1 MNEPRNRSRKVTRKA
16 GPPAENETASN
27 EAASPVFQ
35 APATDAGNSA
45 QDNSAKGDKDNSGK
59 KNSSD
64 NHNEGGGNNRR
75 SRSRGSRGRGRG
87 GNGNGNSNNHG
98 GNNNHGGKNG
108 NGNGKNGNG
117 KGRGRNNRGR
127 RNVPKSMQGAD
138 LTKRLPEPPKQPKD
152 ALRIYALGGIS
163 EIGRNMTVFEY
174 NGRLLIVDCGVLFPN
189 SDEPGVDLVLPDF
202 GPIENK
208 LDKVDALVVTH
219 GHEDHIGA
227 IPWLLKLRHD
237 IPIYSSKFT
246 NALIKAKTQEH
257 RQRPKLHDVNKDSEV
272 TVGPFRLRF
281 WHVNHSIPECLGV
294 SIKTGAGHVVM
305 TGDVKVDQTPY
316 DGKPTDIP
324 ALSRL
329 GDEGIDL
336 FMCDSTNATIPGIS
350 ASEAGIE
357 ETLTRLVAG
366 ARQRVVIASFAS
378 NVSRVQMAVN
388 AAVANNRKVAF
399 NGRSMLRNMEIAEKM
414 NLLHA
419 PKGTIIPIEEAA
431 KMAPHKTLL
440 ITTGT
445 QGEPMAA
452 LSRMSRR
459 EHRQIT
465 IHDGDT
471 IILSSSLIPGNEE
484 AVFAVINNLAQIGAN
499 VITNSEAHVH
509 ASGHGYAGELLA
521 LYNAARPRNA
531 MPVHGEW
538 RHMRANKELA
548 ISTGV
553 KPSNTA
559 LAQNGVV
566 VDMHKGQIKVAG
578 QYQVGQLYVD
588 GTTMGEVDP
597 DVLGERSSLASGGVV
612 SITCVI
618 DDRTGRLLE
627 IPQVSTTGY
636 SDDDRDF
643 NKKVIEGVE
652 AVMGDLAA
660 EGENDPFRMVQQIR
674 RKVSRAIEQ
683 NYKRQPVI
691 LPTVVPMSS
700 ENHIATEDEIASTRE
715 SR

>member
-1 MNEPRNRSRKVTRKA
+1 MNEPRSRSRKVTRKA
-16 GPPAENETASN
+16 GPP
-27 EAASPVFQ
+27 EADQQPVFQ
-35 APATDAGNSA
+35 AADAHAAQPSKHADDSSAEGGSTAVHGGNS
-45 QDNSAKGDKDNSGK
+45 
-59 KNSSD
+59 
-64 NHNEGGGNNRR
+64 GGGNNGASNNGASNGNGRNR
-75 SRSRGSRGRGRG
+75 RGRGRSRG
-87 GNGNGNSNNHG
+87 GNQG
-98 GNNNHGGKNG
+98 GGD
-108 NGNGKNGNG
+108 
-117 KGRGRNNRGR
+117 R
-127 RNVPKSMQGAD
+127 RNPVKSMQGAD
-138 LTKRLPEPPKQPKD
+138 LTKRLPAPPKAAKNT
-152 ALRIYALGGIS
+152 LRIYALGGIS
-163 EIGRNMTVFEY
+163 EVGRNMTVFEY
-174 NGRLLIVDCGVLFPN
+174 DGRLLIVDCGVLFPN
-189 SDEPGVDLVLPDF
+189 SGEPGVDLVLPDF

-208 LDKVDALVVTH
+208 LDNVEALIVTH

-227 IPWLLKLRHD
+227 IPWLLKLRPD
-237 IPIYSSKFT
+237 IPIYSSRFT
-246 NALIKAKTQEH
+246 NALIAAKTQEH
-257 RQRPKLHDVNKDSEV
+257 RQRPKLHEVNKDSSIN
-272 TVGPFRLRF
+272 VGPFRVRF

-324 ALSRL
+324 ALARF
-329 GDEGIDL
+329 GDEGVDL

-357 ETLTRLVAG
+357 ETLTRLVAQ

-378 NVSRVQMAVN
+378 NVSRVQMAIN
-388 AAVANNRKVAF
+388 AAVANHRKVAF

-414 NLLHA
+414 SLLKA

-465 IHDGDT
+465 VRDGDT

-484 AVFAVINNLAQIGAN
+484 AVFAVINNLAQIGAH
-499 VITNSEAHVH
+499 VVTNADAHVH
-509 ASGHGYAGELLA
+509 ASGHGYAGELLM
-521 LYNAARPRNA
+521 LYNAARPTCA

-538 RHMRANKELA
+538 RHMRANKDLA

-553 KPSNTA
+553 RPENTA

-566 VDMHKGQIKVAG
+566 VDMVKGKVKVVG

-588 GTTMGEVDP
+588 GETMGDVDP
-597 DVLGERSSLASGGVV
+597 DVLADRTSLASGGVV

-627 IPQVSTTGY
+627 VPRVSTTGF
-636 SDDDRDF
+636 SEDDRDF
-643 NKKVIEGVE
+643 NKQVIEGVQT
-652 AVMGDLAA
+652 VMGDLAA
-660 EGENDPFRMVQQIR
+660 EGENDPYRMVQQLR

-683 NYKRQPVI
+683 KYKREPVI
-691 LPTVVPMSS
+691 LPTVVPMAAD
-700 ENHIATEDEIASTRE
+700 NLPIDDDEVHASRE
-715 SR
+715 SL

>member
-1 MNEPRNRSRKVTRKA
+1 MNEPRNRARKVTRKA
-16 GPPAENETASN
+16 GPP
-27 EAASPVFQ
+27 EATEQQPVFQ
-35 APATDAGNSA
+35 APSDAPVN
-45 QDNSAKGDKDNSGK
+45 
-59 KNSSD
+59 
-64 NHNEGGGNNRR
+64 GGGNDAPAERDGGNNGNNGGNGRGGRDGGNGNNGNGGNNNRGGNARGGRGGEDRDNNKGNGNGGGSNRNRR
-75 SRSRGSRGRGRG
+75 RRGRG
-87 GNGNGNSNNHG
+87 GNGG
-98 GNNNHGGKNG
+98 GQGG
-108 NGNGKNGNG
+108 
-117 KGRGRNNRGR
+117 GR
-127 RNVPKSMQGAD
+127 RNPMKSMQGAD
-138 LTKRLPEPPKQPKD
+138 LTKRLPAPSKPAKD
-152 ALRIYALGGIS
+152 TLRIYALGGIS

-208 LDKVDALVVTH
+208 LDKIDALVVTH

-227 IPWLLKLRHD
+227 IPWLLKLRSD

-257 RQRPKLHDVNKDSEV
+257 RQRPKLNDVNTDSEV

-324 ALSRL
+324 ALARL

-336 FMCDSTNATIPGIS
+336 FMCDSTNATVPGIS

-357 ETLTRLVAG
+357 ETLTRLVSN

-378 NVSRVQMAVN
+378 NVARVQMAIN
-388 AAVANNRKVAF
+388 AAVTNNRKVAF

-414 NLLHA
+414 NLLKA

-431 KMAPHKTLL
+431 KMAPHKTVL

-499 VITNSEAHVH
+499 VITNAEAHVH

-553 KPSNTA
+553 KPNNTA

-566 VDMHKGQIKVAG
+566 VDMQKGNIKVAG

-588 GTTMGEVDP
+588 GTTMGDVDP
-597 DVLGERSSLASGGVV
+597 DVLADRTSLASGGVV

-618 DDRTGRLLE
+618 DDSTGRLLE
-627 IPQVSTTGY
+627 APQVSTTGY

-643 NKKVIEGVE
+643 NKKVVEGVE

-700 ENHIATEDEIASTRE
+700 DNHIASEDEIASTRE

>member
-1 MNEPRNRSRKVTRKA
+1 
-16 GPPAENETASN
+16 
-27 EAASPVFQ
+27 
-35 APATDAGNSA
+35 
-45 QDNSAKGDKDNSGK
+45 
-59 KNSSD
+59 
-64 NHNEGGGNNRR
+64 
-75 SRSRGSRGRGRG
+75 
-87 GNGNGNSNNHG
+87 
-98 GNNNHGGKNG
+98 
-108 NGNGKNGNG
+108 
-117 KGRGRNNRGR
+117 
-127 RNVPKSMQGAD
+127 
-138 LTKRLPEPPKQPKD
+138 
-152 ALRIYALGGIS
+152 

-208 LDKVDALVVTH
+208 LDKIDALVVTH

-227 IPWLLKLRHD
+227 IPWLLKLRSD

-257 RQRPKLHDVNKDSEV
+257 RQRPKLNDVNKDSEV

-324 ALSRL
+324 ALARL

-357 ETLTRLVAG
+357 ETLTRLVSN

-378 NVSRVQMAVN
+378 NVSRVQMAIN

-414 NLLHA
+414 NLLKA

-431 KMAPHKTLL
+431 KMAPHKTVL

-538 RHMRANKELA
+538 RHMRANK
-548 ISTGV
+548 
-553 KPSNTA
+553 
-559 LAQNGVV
+559 
-566 VDMHKGQIKVAG
+566 
-578 QYQVGQLYVD
+578 
-588 GTTMGEVDP
+588 
-597 DVLGERSSLASGGVV
+597 
-612 SITCVI
+612 
-618 DDRTGRLLE
+618 
-627 IPQVSTTGY
+627 
-636 SDDDRDF
+636 
-643 NKKVIEGVE
+643 
-652 AVMGDLAA
+652 
-660 EGENDPFRMVQQIR
+660 
-674 RKVSRAIEQ
+674 
-683 NYKRQPVI
+683 
-691 LPTVVPMSS
+691 
-700 ENHIATEDEIASTRE
+700 
-715 SR
+715 

>member
-16 GPPAENETASN
+16 GPPEPAEQQPA
-27 EAASPVFQ
+27 FK
-35 APATDAGNSA
+35 APAQQTPNNDADNGSGNGHA
-45 QDNSAKGDKDNSGK
+45 GDNNRNNGNNGGGKAKGGNG
-59 KNSSD
+59 
-64 NHNEGGGNNRR
+64 GGGRGGNNRNR
-75 SRSRGSRGRGRG
+75 RRRGRG
-87 GNGNGNSNNHG
+87 GSG
-98 GNNNHGGKNG
+98 G
-108 NGNGKNGNG
+108 
-117 KGRGRNNRGR
+117 GR
-127 RNVPKSMQGAD
+127 RNPVKSMQGAD
-138 LTKRLPEPPKQPKD
+138 LTKRLPAPPKPAKD
-152 ALRIYALGGIS
+152 TLRIYALGGIS

-189 SDEPGVDLVLPDF
+189 SGEPGVDLVLPDF

-208 LDKVDALVVTH
+208 LDKIEGLVVTH

-227 IPWLLKLRHD
+227 IPWLLKLRPD
-237 IPIYSSKFT
+237 IPIYSSRFT
-246 NALIKAKTQEH
+246 NALIAAKTQEH
-257 RQRPKLHDVNKDSEV
+257 RQRPKLHEVNKDSEV
-272 TVGPFRLRF
+272 TLGQFRLRF
-281 WHVNHSIPECLGV
+281 WHVNHSIPECLGL

-324 ALSRL
+324 ALARL
-329 GDEGIDL
+329 GDEGVDL
-336 FMCDSTNATIPGIS
+336 FLCDSTNATIPGIS

-357 ETLTRLVAG
+357 DTLIRLVSQAK
-366 ARQRVVIASFAS
+366 QRVVIASFAS
-378 NVSRVQMAVN
+378 NVARVQMAVN

-414 NLLHA
+414 SLLKA

-431 KMAPHKTLL
+431 KMAPHKTVL

-465 IHDGDT
+465 VRDGDT

-484 AVFAVINNLAQIGAN
+484 AVFAVINNLAQIGAK
-499 VITNSEAHVH
+499 VITNAEEHVH
-509 ASGHGYAGELLA
+509 ASGHGYAGELLQ

-553 KPSNTA
+553 RPENTA

-566 VDMHKGQIKVAG
+566 VDMQAGKIKVVG

-588 GTTMGEVDP
+588 GVTMGDVDP
-597 DVLGERSSLASGGVV
+597 DVLADRSSLASGGVV

-618 DDRTGRLLE
+618 DDRTGQLLE
-627 IPQVSTTGY
+627 APRVSTTGF

-643 NKKVIEGVE
+643 NKKLVE
-652 AVMGDLAA
+652 AVENVMGDLAA
-660 EGENDPFRMVQQIR
+660 EGENDPYRMVQQLR
-674 RKVSRAIEQ
+674 RKLSRSIEQ
-683 NYKRQPVI
+683 KYKREPVI
-691 LPTVVPMSS
+691 LPTVVPMAA
-700 ENHIATEDEIASTRE
+700 ENLPVDDEDIEATRE
-715 SR
+715 SL

>member
-1 MNEPRNRSRKVTRKA
+1 MNEPRNRARKVTRKA
-16 GPPAENETASN
+16 GPP
-27 EAASPVFQ
+27 EATEQQPVFQ
-35 APATDAGNSA
+35 APSDAPVNGSGNDA
-45 QDNSAKGDKDNSGK
+45 PAERD
-59 KNSSD
+59 
-64 NHNEGGGNNRR
+64 GGNNGNNGGNDRGGRDGGNGNNGNGGNNNRGGNARGGRGGEDRDNNKGNGNGGGSNRNRR
-75 SRSRGSRGRGRG
+75 RRGRG
-87 GNGNGNSNNHG
+87 GNGG
-98 GNNNHGGKNG
+98 GQGG
-108 NGNGKNGNG
+108 
-117 KGRGRNNRGR
+117 GR
-127 RNVPKSMQGAD
+127 RNPMKSMQGAD
-138 LTKRLPEPPKQPKD
+138 LTKRLPAPSKPAKD
-152 ALRIYALGGIS
+152 TLRIYALGGIS

-208 LDKVDALVVTH
+208 LDKIDALVVTH

-227 IPWLLKLRHD
+227 IPWLLKLRSD

-257 RQRPKLHDVNKDSEV
+257 RQRPKLNDVNTDSEV

-324 ALSRL
+324 ALARL

-336 FMCDSTNATIPGIS
+336 FMCDSTNATVPGIS

-357 ETLTRLVAG
+357 ETLTRLVSN

-378 NVSRVQMAVN
+378 NVARVQMAIN
-388 AAVANNRKVAF
+388 AAVSNNRKVAF

-414 NLLHA
+414 NLLKA

-431 KMAPHKTLL
+431 KMAPHKTVL

-499 VITNSEAHVH
+499 VITNAEAHVH

-553 KPSNTA
+553 KPNNTA

-566 VDMHKGQIKVAG
+566 VDMQKGNIKVAG

-588 GTTMGEVDP
+588 GTTMGDVDP
-597 DVLGERSSLASGGVV
+597 DVLADRTSLASGGVV

-618 DDRTGRLLE
+618 DDSTGRLLE
-627 IPQVSTTGY
+627 APQVSTTGY

-643 NKKVIEGVE
+643 NKKVVEGVE

-700 ENHIATEDEIASTRE
+700 DNHIASEDEIASTRE

>member
-1 MNEPRNRSRKVTRKA
+1 MNEPRNRARKVTRKA
-16 GPPAENETASN
+16 GPP
-27 EAASPVFQ
+27 EATDQQPVFQ
-35 APATDAGNSA
+35 APSETPAN
-45 QDNSAKGDKDNSGK
+45 
-59 KNSSD
+59 
-64 NHNEGGGNNRR
+64 GGGNDAPADAGANNGDDSDRGNREGGHNRGGHGRGGNGSNGGNGGSNRNRR
-75 SRSRGSRGRGRG
+75 RRGRG
-87 GNGNGNSNNHG
+87 GNGGNGAGNNHG
-98 GNNNHGGKNG
+98 NNGG
-108 NGNGKNGNG
+108 
-117 KGRGRNNRGR
+117 GR
-127 RNVPKSMQGAD
+127 RNPMKSMQGAD
-138 LTKRLPEPPKQPKD
+138 LTKRLPAPPKLAKD
-152 ALRIYALGGIS
+152 TLRIYALGGIS

-237 IPIYSSKFT
+237 LPIYSSKFT

-257 RQRPKLHDVNKDSEV
+257 RQRPKLHDVNKDSEI

-414 NLLHA
+414 NLLRA

-431 KMAPHKTLL
+431 KMAPHKTVL

-484 AVFAVINNLAQIGAN
+484 SVFAVINNLAQIGAN

-588 GTTMGEVDP
+588 GTTMGDVDP

-627 IPQVSTTGY
+627 VPQVSTTGY
-636 SDDDRDF
+636 TDDDRDF
-643 NKKVIEGVE
+643 NKKVVEGVE

-700 ENHIATEDEIASTRE
+700 ENYAASDDEVAANRE

>member
-1 MNEPRNRSRKVTRKA
+1 MNEPRNRARKVTRKA
-16 GPPAENETASN
+16 GPP
-27 EAASPVFQ
+27 EATEQQPVFQ
-35 APATDAGNSA
+35 APSDAPVN
-45 QDNSAKGDKDNSGK
+45 
-59 KNSSD
+59 
-64 NHNEGGGNNRR
+64 GGGNDAPAERDGGNNGNNGGNGRGGRDGGNGNNGNGGNNNRGGNARGGRGGEDRDNNKGNGNGGGSNRNRR
-75 SRSRGSRGRGRG
+75 RRGRG
-87 GNGNGNSNNHG
+87 GNGG
-98 GNNNHGGKNG
+98 GQGG
-108 NGNGKNGNG
+108 
-117 KGRGRNNRGR
+117 GR
-127 RNVPKSMQGAD
+127 RNPMKSMQGAD
-138 LTKRLPEPPKQPKD
+138 LTKRLPAPSKPAKD
-152 ALRIYALGGIS
+152 TLRIYALGGIS

-208 LDKVDALVVTH
+208 LDKIDALVVTH

-227 IPWLLKLRHD
+227 IPWLLKLRSD

-257 RQRPKLHDVNKDSEV
+257 RQRPKLNDVNTDSEV

-324 ALSRL
+324 ALARL

-336 FMCDSTNATIPGIS
+336 FMCDSTNATVPGIS

-357 ETLTRLVAG
+357 ETLTRLVSN

-378 NVSRVQMAVN
+378 NVARVQMAIN
-388 AAVANNRKVAF
+388 AAVSNNRKVAF

-414 NLLHA
+414 NLLKA

-431 KMAPHKTLL
+431 KMAPHKTVL

-499 VITNSEAHVH
+499 VITNAEAHVH

-553 KPSNTA
+553 KPNNTA

-566 VDMHKGQIKVAG
+566 VDMQKGNIKVAG

-588 GTTMGEVDP
+588 GTTMGDVDP
-597 DVLGERSSLASGGVV
+597 DVLADRTSLASGGVV

-618 DDRTGRLLE
+618 DDSTGRLLE
-627 IPQVSTTGY
+627 APQVSTTGY

-643 NKKVIEGVE
+643 NKKVVEGVE

-700 ENHIATEDEIASTRE
+700 DNHIASEGEIASTRE

>member
-1 MNEPRNRSRKVTRKA
+1 MNEPRNRARKVTRKA
-16 GPPAENETASN
+16 GPP
-27 EAASPVFQ
+27 EATDQQPVFQ
-35 APATDAGNSA
+35 APSETPAN
-45 QDNSAKGDKDNSGK
+45 
-59 KNSSD
+59 
-64 NHNEGGGNNRR
+64 GGGNDAPADAGANNGGDSDRGNREGGHNRGGHGRGGNGSNGGNGGSNRNRR
-75 SRSRGSRGRGRG
+75 RRGRG
-87 GNGNGNSNNHG
+87 GNGGNGAGNNHG
-98 GNNNHGGKNG
+98 NNGG
-108 NGNGKNGNG
+108 
-117 KGRGRNNRGR
+117 GR
-127 RNVPKSMQGAD
+127 RNPMKSMQGAD
-138 LTKRLPEPPKQPKD
+138 LTKRLPAPPKLAKD
-152 ALRIYALGGIS
+152 TLRIYALGGIS

-237 IPIYSSKFT
+237 LPIYSSKFT

-257 RQRPKLHDVNKDSEV
+257 RQRPKLHDVNKDSEI

-414 NLLHA
+414 NLLRA

-431 KMAPHKTLL
+431 KMAPHKTVL

-484 AVFAVINNLAQIGAN
+484 SVFAVINNLAQIGAN
-499 VITNSEAHVH
+499 VVTNSEAHVH

-588 GTTMGEVDP
+588 GTTMGDVDP

-627 IPQVSTTGY
+627 VPQVSTTGY
-636 SDDDRDF
+636 TDDDRDF
-643 NKKVIEGVE
+643 NKKVVEGVE

-700 ENHIATEDEIASTRE
+700 ENYAASDDEVAANRE

>member
-16 GPPAENETASN
+16 GPPEPNDQQ
-27 EAASPVFQ
+27 PVFQ
-35 APATDAGNSA
+35 APESEPSNHASEEGNE
-45 QDNSAKGDKDNSGK
+45 D
-59 KNSSD
+59 
-64 NHNEGGGNNRR
+64 
-75 SRSRGSRGRGRG
+75 SRSRGDDLKGNKNGGGRNARNRRGRTRGRG
-87 GNGNGNSNNHG
+87 GNGAGANG
-98 GNNNHGGKNG
+98 GNN
-108 NGNGKNGNG
+108 
-117 KGRGRNNRGR
+117 R
-127 RNVPKSMQGAD
+127 RNPMKSMQGAD
-138 LTKRLPEPPKQPKD
+138 LTKRLPAPPKAPQNG
-152 ALRIYALGGIS
+152 LRIYALGGIS
-163 EIGRNMTVFEY
+163 EVGRNMTVFEY

-189 SDEPGVDLVLPDF
+189 SGEPGVDLVLPDF
-202 GPIENK
+202 GPIEK
-208 LDKVDALVVTH
+208 RLDKIDGLVVTH

-227 IPWLLKLRHD
+227 IPWLLKLRPD
-237 IPIYSSKFT
+237 IPIYASRFT
-246 NALIKAKTQEH
+246 NALIAAKTQEH
-257 RQRPKLHDVNKDSEV
+257 RQRPKLHEVNKDSEV
-272 TVGPFRLRF
+272 TLGAFRLRF

-294 SIKTGAGHVVM
+294 SIKTGAGHVVL

-324 ALSRL
+324 ALARL

-336 FMCDSTNATIPGIS
+336 FMCDSTNATVPGIS

-357 ETLTRLVAG
+357 ETLIRLVSG
-366 ARQRVVIASFAS
+366 AKQRVVIASFAS

-388 AAVANNRKVAF
+388 AAVATGRKVAF
-399 NGRSMLRNMEIAEKM
+399 NGRSMMRNMEIAEKM
-414 NLLHA
+414 NLLKA
-419 PKGTIIPIEEAA
+419 PKGTIVPIDEAA
-431 KMAPHKTLL
+431 KMAPHKTML

-465 IHDGDT
+465 VRDGDL

-499 VITNSEAHVH
+499 VVTNEDAHVH
-509 ASGHGYAGELLA
+509 ASGHGYAGELAA

-553 KPSNTA
+553 HPSNVA

-566 VDMHKGQIKVAG
+566 VDMVDGKIKVVG
-578 QYQVGQLYVD
+578 QYQVGQLYVE
-588 GTTMGEVDP
+588 GETMGDVDP
-597 DVLGERSSLASGGVV
+597 DVLADRTSLASGGVV

-618 DDRTGRLLE
+618 NDRTGSLLE
-627 IPQVSTTGY
+627 EPRVSTTGF
-636 SDDDRDF
+636 SEDDRDF
-643 NKKVIEGVE
+643 NKQVVEGVV

-660 EGENDPFRMVQQIR
+660 EGENDPYRMVQQLR
-674 RKVSRAIEQ
+674 RKVSRAIVQ
-683 NYKRQPVI
+683 KYKREPVI
-691 LPTVVPMSS
+691 LPTVIPMGAD
-700 ENHIATEDEIASTRE
+700 NAPVADEEIRATRE
-715 SR
+715 SL

>member
-1 MNEPRNRSRKVTRKA
+1 MNEPRSRSRKVTRKA
-16 GPPAENETASN
+16 GPP
-27 EAASPVFQ
+27 EADQQPVFQ
-35 APATDAGNSA
+35 APDEHAAQHNTRGNDSSA
-45 QDNSAKGDKDNSGK
+45 RGGSAAAHGGSSG
-59 KNSSD
+59 
-64 NHNEGGGNNRR
+64 GGGNNGSGGNGRNRR
-75 SRSRGSRGRGRG
+75 RGRGRG
-87 GNGNGNSNNHG
+87 GSHG
-98 GNNNHGGKNG
+98 GGD
-108 NGNGKNGNG
+108 
-117 KGRGRNNRGR
+117 R
-127 RNVPKSMQGAD
+127 RNPVKAMQGAD
-138 LTKRLPEPPKQPKD
+138 LTKRLPAPPKAAKN

-163 EIGRNMTVFEY
+163 EVGRNMTVFEY
-174 NGRLLIVDCGVLFPN
+174 DGRLLIVDCGVLFPN
-189 SDEPGVDLVLPDF
+189 SGEPGVDLVLPDF

-208 LDKVDALVVTH
+208 LDNIEALIVTH

-227 IPWLLKLRHD
+227 IPWLLKLRPD
-237 IPIYSSKFT
+237 IPIYSSRFT
-246 NALIKAKTQEH
+246 NALIAAKTQEH
-257 RQRPKLHDVNKDSEV
+257 RQRPKLHEVNKDSSIN
-272 TVGPFRLRF
+272 VGPFRVRF

-324 ALSRL
+324 ALARF
-329 GDEGIDL
+329 GDEGVDL

-357 ETLTRLVAG
+357 ETLTRLVAQ

-378 NVSRVQMAVN
+378 NVSRVQMAIN
-388 AAVANNRKVAF
+388 AAVANHRKVAF

-414 NLLHA
+414 SLLKA

-465 IHDGDT
+465 VRDGDT

-484 AVFAVINNLAQIGAN
+484 AVFAVINNLAQIGAH
-499 VITNSEAHVH
+499 VITNEDAHVH
-509 ASGHGYAGELLA
+509 ASGHGYAGELLM
-521 LYNAARPRNA
+521 LYNAARPSCA

-538 RHMRANKELA
+538 RHMRANKALA

-553 KPSNTA
+553 RPENTA

-566 VDMHKGQIKVAG
+566 VDMVKGKVKVVG

-588 GTTMGEVDP
+588 GETMGDVDP
-597 DVLGERSSLASGGVV
+597 DVLADRTSLASGGVV

-627 IPQVSTTGY
+627 TPRVSTTGF
-636 SDDDRDF
+636 SEDDRDF
-643 NKKVIEGVE
+643 NKQVVEGVE
-652 AVMGDLAA
+652 TVMGDLAA
-660 EGENDPFRMVQQIR
+660 EGENDPYRMVQHLR

-683 NYKRQPVI
+683 KYKREPVI
-691 LPTVVPMSS
+691 LPTVVPMAAD
-700 ENHIATEDEIASTRE
+700 NAPIGDDEVHASRE
-715 SR
+715 SL

>member
-1 MNEPRNRSRKVTRKA
+1 MNEPRNRARKVTRKA
-16 GPPAENETASN
+16 GPP
-27 EAASPVFQ
+27 EATDQQPVFQ
-35 APATDAGNSA
+35 APSETPAN
-45 QDNSAKGDKDNSGK
+45 
-59 KNSSD
+59 
-64 NHNEGGGNNRR
+64 GGGNDAPADAGANNGDDSDRGNREGGHNRGGHGRGGNGSNGGNGGSNRNRR
-75 SRSRGSRGRGRG
+75 RRGRG
-87 GNGNGNSNNHG
+87 GNGGNGAGNNHG
-98 GNNNHGGKNG
+98 NNGG
-108 NGNGKNGNG
+108 
-117 KGRGRNNRGR
+117 GR
-127 RNVPKSMQGAD
+127 RNPMKSMQGAD
-138 LTKRLPEPPKQPKD
+138 LTKRLPAPPKLAKD
-152 ALRIYALGGIS
+152 TLRIYALGGIS

-237 IPIYSSKFT
+237 LPIYSSKFT

-257 RQRPKLHDVNKDSEV
+257 RQRPKLHDVNKDSEI

-414 NLLHA
+414 NLLRA

-431 KMAPHKTLL
+431 KMAPHKTVL

-484 AVFAVINNLAQIGAN
+484 SVFAVINNLAQIGAN

-566 VDMHKGQIKVAG
+566 VDMHKGEIKVAG

-588 GTTMGEVDP
+588 GTTMGDVDP

-627 IPQVSTTGY
+627 VPQVSTTGY
-636 SDDDRDF
+636 TDDDRDF
-643 NKKVIEGVE
+643 NKKVVEGVE

-700 ENHIATEDEIASTRE
+700 ENYAASDDEVAANRE

>member
-1 MNEPRNRSRKVTRKA
+1 MNEPRNRARKVTRKA
-16 GPPAENETASN
+16 GPPEPADQQ
-27 EAASPVFQ
+27 PVFQ
-35 APATDAGNSA
+35 APDTPDANAQKNSA
-45 QDNSAKGDKDNSGK
+45 DKGDAERDGGEQPRGNR
-59 KNSSD
+59 
-64 NHNEGGGNNRR
+64 GGNNQGGGRNNGNGGGRNRR
-75 SRSRGSRGRGRG
+75 RGRSRG
-87 GNGNGNSNNHG
+87 GNG
-98 GNNNHGGKNG
+98 GNNGG
-108 NGNGKNGNG
+108 
-117 KGRGRNNRGR
+117 GR
-127 RNVPKSMQGAD
+127 RNPVKGMQGAD
-138 LTKRLPEPPKQPKD
+138 LTKRLPAPPKLAKD
-152 ALRIYALGGIS
+152 TLRIYALGGIS

-208 LDKVDALVVTH
+208 LDKIEGLVVTH

-272 TVGPFRLRF
+272 NVGPFRLRF

-316 DGKPTDIP
+316 DGKPTDLP

-357 ETLTRLVAG
+357 ETLTRLVSN

-378 NVSRVQMAVN
+378 NVARVQMAVN

-414 NLLHA
+414 NLLKA

-499 VITNSEAHVH
+499 VITNAEAHVH

-553 KPSNTA
+553 KPNNTA

-566 VDMHKGQIKVAG
+566 VDMHKGNIKVAG

-588 GTTMGEVDP
+588 GTTMGDVDP
-597 DVLGERSSLASGGVV
+597 DVLADRTSLASGGVV

-618 DDRTGRLLE
+618 DDATGRLLE
-627 IPQVSTTGY
+627 APRVSTTGY
-636 SDDDRDF
+636 TDDDRDF
-643 NKKVIEGVE
+643 NKKVVEGVE

-700 ENHIATEDEIASTRE
+700 DNHAATEDEIAATRE

>member
-1 MNEPRNRSRKVTRKA
+1 MNEPRNRARKVTRKA
-16 GPPAENETASN
+16 GPP
-27 EAASPVFQ
+27 EATEQQPVFQ
-35 APATDAGNSA
+35 APSDAPVNGSGNDA
-45 QDNSAKGDKDNSGK
+45 PAERD
-59 KNSSD
+59 
-64 NHNEGGGNNRR
+64 GGNNGNNGGNGRGGRDGGNGNNGNGGNNNRGGNARGGRGGEDRDNNKGNGNGGGSNRNRR
-75 SRSRGSRGRGRG
+75 RRGRG
-87 GNGNGNSNNHG
+87 GNGG
-98 GNNNHGGKNG
+98 GQGG
-108 NGNGKNGNG
+108 
-117 KGRGRNNRGR
+117 GR
-127 RNVPKSMQGAD
+127 RNPMKSMQGAD
-138 LTKRLPEPPKQPKD
+138 LTKRLPAPSKPAKD
-152 ALRIYALGGIS
+152 TLRIYALGGIS

-208 LDKVDALVVTH
+208 LDKIDALVVTH

-227 IPWLLKLRHD
+227 IPWLLKLRSD

-257 RQRPKLHDVNKDSEV
+257 RQRPKLNDVNTDSEV

-324 ALSRL
+324 ALARL

-336 FMCDSTNATIPGIS
+336 FMCDSTNATVPGIS

-357 ETLTRLVAG
+357 ETLTRLVSN

-378 NVSRVQMAVN
+378 NVARVQMAIN
-388 AAVANNRKVAF
+388 AAVSNNRKVAF

-414 NLLHA
+414 NLLKA

-431 KMAPHKTLL
+431 KMAPHKTVL

-499 VITNSEAHVH
+499 VITNAEAHVH

-553 KPSNTA
+553 KPNNTA

-566 VDMHKGQIKVAG
+566 VDMHKGNIKVAG

-588 GTTMGEVDP
+588 GTTMGDVDP
-597 DVLGERSSLASGGVV
+597 DVLADRTSLASGGVV
-612 SITCVI
+612 SITCVV
-618 DDRTGRLLE
+618 DDSTGRLLE
-627 IPQVSTTGY
+627 APQVSTTGY

-643 NKKVIEGVE
+643 NKKVVEGVE

-700 ENHIATEDEIASTRE
+700 DNHIASEDEIASTRE

>member
-1 MNEPRNRSRKVTRKA
+1 MNEPRNRARKVTRKA
-16 GPPAENETASN
+16 GPP
-27 EAASPVFQ
+27 EATEQQPVFQ
-35 APATDAGNSA
+35 APSDAPVNGSGNDA
-45 QDNSAKGDKDNSGK
+45 PAERD
-59 KNSSD
+59 
-64 NHNEGGGNNRR
+64 GGNNGNNGGNGRGGRDGGNGNNGNGGNNNRGGNARGGRGGEDRDNNKGNGNGGGSNRNRR
-75 SRSRGSRGRGRG
+75 RRGRG
-87 GNGNGNSNNHG
+87 GNGG
-98 GNNNHGGKNG
+98 GQGG
-108 NGNGKNGNG
+108 
-117 KGRGRNNRGR
+117 GR
-127 RNVPKSMQGAD
+127 RNPMKSMQGAD
-138 LTKRLPEPPKQPKD
+138 LTKRLPAPSKPAKD
-152 ALRIYALGGIS
+152 TLRIYALGGIS

-208 LDKVDALVVTH
+208 LDKIDALVVTH

-227 IPWLLKLRHD
+227 IPWLLKLRSD

-257 RQRPKLHDVNKDSEV
+257 RQRPKLNDVNTDSEV

-324 ALSRL
+324 ALARL

-336 FMCDSTNATIPGIS
+336 FMCDSTNATVPGIS

-357 ETLTRLVAG
+357 ETLTRLVSN

-378 NVSRVQMAVN
+378 NVARVQMAIN
-388 AAVANNRKVAF
+388 AAVTNNRKVAF

-414 NLLHA
+414 NLLKA

-431 KMAPHKTLL
+431 KMAPHKTVL

-499 VITNSEAHVH
+499 VITNAEAHVH

-553 KPSNTA
+553 KPNNTA

-566 VDMHKGQIKVAG
+566 VDMHKGNIKVAG

-588 GTTMGEVDP
+588 GTTMGDVDP
-597 DVLGERSSLASGGVV
+597 DVLADRTSLASGGVV
-612 SITCVI
+612 SITCVV
-618 DDRTGRLLE
+618 DDSTGRLLE
-627 IPQVSTTGY
+627 APQVSTTGY

-643 NKKVIEGVE
+643 NKKVVEGVE

-700 ENHIATEDEIASTRE
+700 DNHIASEDEIASTRE

>member
-16 GPPAENETASN
+16 GPPEPAEQQPA
-27 EAASPVFQ
+27 FK
-35 APATDAGNSA
+35 APAQQTPNNDADNGSGNGHA
-45 QDNSAKGDKDNSGK
+45 GDNNRKNGNNGGGKAKGSNG
-59 KNSSD
+59 
-64 NHNEGGGNNRR
+64 GGGRGGNNRNR
-75 SRSRGSRGRGRG
+75 RRRGRG
-87 GNGNGNSNNHG
+87 GSG
-98 GNNNHGGKNG
+98 G
-108 NGNGKNGNG
+108 
-117 KGRGRNNRGR
+117 GR
-127 RNVPKSMQGAD
+127 RNPVKSMQGAD
-138 LTKRLPEPPKQPKD
+138 LTKRLPAPPKPAKD
-152 ALRIYALGGIS
+152 TLRIYALGGIS

-189 SDEPGVDLVLPDF
+189 SGEPGVDLVLPDF

-208 LDKVDALVVTH
+208 LDKIEGLVVTH

-227 IPWLLKLRHD
+227 IPWLLKLRPD
-237 IPIYSSKFT
+237 IPIYSSRFT
-246 NALIKAKTQEH
+246 NALIAAKTQEH
-257 RQRPKLHDVNKDSEV
+257 RQRPKLHEVNKDSEV
-272 TVGPFRLRF
+272 TLGQFRLRF
-281 WHVNHSIPECLGV
+281 WHVNHSIPECLGL

-324 ALSRL
+324 ALARL
-329 GDEGIDL
+329 GDEGVDL
-336 FMCDSTNATIPGIS
+336 FLCDSTNATIPGIS

-357 ETLTRLVAG
+357 DTLIRLVSQAK
-366 ARQRVVIASFAS
+366 QRVVIASFAS
-378 NVSRVQMAVN
+378 NVARVQMAVN

-414 NLLHA
+414 SLLKA

-431 KMAPHKTLL
+431 KMAPHKTVL

-465 IHDGDT
+465 VRDGDT

-484 AVFAVINNLAQIGAN
+484 AVFAVINNLAQIGAK
-499 VITNSEAHVH
+499 VITNAEEHVH
-509 ASGHGYAGELLA
+509 ASGHGYAGELLQ

-553 KPSNTA
+553 RPENTA

-566 VDMHKGQIKVAG
+566 VDMQAGKIKVVG

-588 GTTMGEVDP
+588 GVTMGDVDP
-597 DVLGERSSLASGGVV
+597 DVLADRSSLASGGVV

-618 DDRTGRLLE
+618 DDRTGQLLE
-627 IPQVSTTGY
+627 APRVSTTGF

-643 NKKVIEGVE
+643 NKKLVE
-652 AVMGDLAA
+652 AVENVMGDLAA
-660 EGENDPFRMVQQIR
+660 EGENDPYRMVQQLR
-674 RKVSRAIEQ
+674 RKLSRSIEQ
-683 NYKRQPVI
+683 KYKREPVI
-691 LPTVVPMSS
+691 LPTVVPMAA
-700 ENHIATEDEIASTRE
+700 ENLPVDDEDIEATRE
-715 SR
+715 SL

>member
-1 MNEPRNRSRKVTRKA
+1 MNEPRNRVRKVTRKA
-16 GPPAENETASN
+16 GPPEPADQQ
-27 EAASPVFQ
+27 PVFQ
-35 APATDAGNSA
+35 APDTPDANAQKNSA
-45 QDNSAKGDKDNSGK
+45 DKGDAERDGGEQPRGNR
-59 KNSSD
+59 
-64 NHNEGGGNNRR
+64 GGNNQGGGRNNGNGGGRNRR
-75 SRSRGSRGRGRG
+75 RGRGRG
-87 GNGNGNSNNHG
+87 GNG
-98 GNNNHGGKNG
+98 GNNGG
-108 NGNGKNGNG
+108 
-117 KGRGRNNRGR
+117 GR
-127 RNVPKSMQGAD
+127 RNPVKGMQGAD
-138 LTKRLPEPPKQPKD
+138 LTKRLPAPPKLAKD
-152 ALRIYALGGIS
+152 TLRIYALGGIS

-208 LDKVDALVVTH
+208 LDKIDGLVVTH

-272 TVGPFRLRF
+272 NVGPFRLRF

-316 DGKPTDIP
+316 DGKPTDLP

-357 ETLTRLVAG
+357 ETLTRLVSN

-378 NVSRVQMAVN
+378 NVARVQMAVN

-414 NLLHA
+414 NLLKA

-499 VITNSEAHVH
+499 VITNAEAHVH

-553 KPSNTA
+553 KPNNTA

-566 VDMHKGQIKVAG
+566 VDMHKGNIKVAG

-588 GTTMGEVDP
+588 GTTMGDVDP
-597 DVLGERSSLASGGVV
+597 DVLADRTSLASGGVV

-618 DDRTGRLLE
+618 DDATGRLLE
-627 IPQVSTTGY
+627 APRVSTTGY
-636 SDDDRDF
+636 TDDDRDF
-643 NKKVIEGVE
+643 NKKVVEGVE

-700 ENHIATEDEIASTRE
+700 DNHAATEDEIAATRE

>member
-1 MNEPRNRSRKVTRKA
+1 MNEPRNRARKVTRKA
-16 GPPAENETASN
+16 GPP
-27 EAASPVFQ
+27 EATEQQPVFQ
-35 APATDAGNSA
+35 APSDAPVNGSGNDA
-45 QDNSAKGDKDNSGK
+45 PAERD
-59 KNSSD
+59 
-64 NHNEGGGNNRR
+64 GGNNGNNGGNGRGGRDGGNGNNGNGGNNNRGGNARGGRGGEDRDNNKGNGNGGGSNRNRR
-75 SRSRGSRGRGRG
+75 RRGRG
-87 GNGNGNSNNHG
+87 GNGG
-98 GNNNHGGKNG
+98 GQGG
-108 NGNGKNGNG
+108 
-117 KGRGRNNRGR
+117 GR
-127 RNVPKSMQGAD
+127 RNPMKSMQGAD
-138 LTKRLPEPPKQPKD
+138 LTKRLPAPSKPAKD
-152 ALRIYALGGIS
+152 TLRIYALGGIS

-208 LDKVDALVVTH
+208 LDKIDALVVTH

-227 IPWLLKLRHD
+227 IPWLLKLRSD

-257 RQRPKLHDVNKDSEV
+257 RQRPKLNDVNTDSEV

-324 ALSRL
+324 ALARL

-336 FMCDSTNATIPGIS
+336 FMCDSTNATVPGIS

-357 ETLTRLVAG
+357 ETLTRLVSN

-378 NVSRVQMAVN
+378 NVARVQMAIN
-388 AAVANNRKVAF
+388 AAVSNNRKVAF

-414 NLLHA
+414 NLLKA

-431 KMAPHKTLL
+431 KMAPHKTVL

-499 VITNSEAHVH
+499 VITNAEAHVH

-553 KPSNTA
+553 KPNNTA

-566 VDMHKGQIKVAG
+566 VDMHKGNIKVAG

-588 GTTMGEVDP
+588 GTTMGDVDP
-597 DVLGERSSLASGGVV
+597 DVLADRTSLASGGVV

-618 DDRTGRLLE
+618 DDSTGRLLE
-627 IPQVSTTGY
+627 APQVSTTGY

-643 NKKVIEGVE
+643 NKKVVEGVE

-700 ENHIATEDEIASTRE
+700 DNHVATEDEIASTRE

>member
-1 MNEPRNRSRKVTRKA
+1 MNEPRNRARKVTRKA
-16 GPPAENETASN
+16 GPP
-27 EAASPVFQ
+27 EATEQQPVFQ
-35 APATDAGNSA
+35 APSDAPVNGSGNDA
-45 QDNSAKGDKDNSGK
+45 PAERD
-59 KNSSD
+59 
-64 NHNEGGGNNRR
+64 GGNNGNNGGNGRGGRDGGNGNNGNGGNNNRGGNARGGRGGEDRDNNKGNGNGGGSNRNRR
-75 SRSRGSRGRGRG
+75 RRGRG
-87 GNGNGNSNNHG
+87 GNGG
-98 GNNNHGGKNG
+98 GQGG
-108 NGNGKNGNG
+108 
-117 KGRGRNNRGR
+117 GR
-127 RNVPKSMQGAD
+127 RNPMKSMQGAG
-138 LTKRLPEPPKQPKD
+138 LTKRLPAPSKPAKD
-152 ALRIYALGGIS
+152 TLRIYALGGIS

-208 LDKVDALVVTH
+208 LDKIDALVVTH

-227 IPWLLKLRHD
+227 IPWLLKLRSD

-257 RQRPKLHDVNKDSEV
+257 RQRPKLNDVNTDSEV

-324 ALSRL
+324 ALARL

-336 FMCDSTNATIPGIS
+336 FMCDSTNATVPGIS

-357 ETLTRLVAG
+357 ETLTRLVSN

-378 NVSRVQMAVN
+378 NVARVQMAIN
-388 AAVANNRKVAF
+388 AAVSNNRKVAF

-414 NLLHA
+414 NLLKA

-431 KMAPHKTLL
+431 KMAPHKTVL

-499 VITNSEAHVH
+499 VITNAEAHVH

-553 KPSNTA
+553 KPNNTA

-566 VDMHKGQIKVAG
+566 VDMQKGNIKVAG

-588 GTTMGEVDP
+588 GTTMGDVDP
-597 DVLGERSSLASGGVV
+597 DVLADRTSLASGGVV

-618 DDRTGRLLE
+618 DDSTGRLLE
-627 IPQVSTTGY
+627 APQVSTTGY

-643 NKKVIEGVE
+643 NKKVVEGVE

-700 ENHIATEDEIASTRE
+700 DNHIASEDEIASTRE

>member
-16 GPPAENETASN
+16 GPPEPAEQQPA
-27 EAASPVFQ
+27 FK
-35 APATDAGNSA
+35 APAQQTPNNDADNGSGNGHA
-45 QDNSAKGDKDNSGK
+45 GDNNRKNGNNGDGKAKGGDG
-59 KNSSD
+59 
-64 NHNEGGGNNRR
+64 GGGRGGNNRNR
-75 SRSRGSRGRGRG
+75 RRRGRG
-87 GNGNGNSNNHG
+87 GSG
-98 GNNNHGGKNG
+98 G
-108 NGNGKNGNG
+108 
-117 KGRGRNNRGR
+117 GR
-127 RNVPKSMQGAD
+127 RNPVKSMQGAD
-138 LTKRLPEPPKQPKD
+138 LTKRLPAPPKPAKD
-152 ALRIYALGGIS
+152 TLRIYALGGIS

-189 SDEPGVDLVLPDF
+189 SGEPGVDLVLPDF

-208 LDKVDALVVTH
+208 LDKIEGLVVTH

-227 IPWLLKLRHD
+227 IPWLLKLRPD
-237 IPIYSSKFT
+237 IPIYSSRFT
-246 NALIKAKTQEH
+246 NALIAAKTQEH
-257 RQRPKLHDVNKDSEV
+257 RQRPKLHEVNKDSEV
-272 TVGPFRLRF
+272 TLGQFRLRF
-281 WHVNHSIPECLGV
+281 WHVNHSIPECLGL

-324 ALSRL
+324 ALARL
-329 GDEGIDL
+329 GDEGVDL
-336 FMCDSTNATIPGIS
+336 FLCDSTNATIPGIS

-357 ETLTRLVAG
+357 DTLIRLVSQAK
-366 ARQRVVIASFAS
+366 QRVVIASFAS
-378 NVSRVQMAVN
+378 NVARVQMAVN

-414 NLLHA
+414 SLLKA

-431 KMAPHKTLL
+431 KMAPHKTVL

-465 IHDGDT
+465 VRDGDT

-484 AVFAVINNLAQIGAN
+484 AVFAVINNLAQIGAK
-499 VITNSEAHVH
+499 VITNAEEHVH
-509 ASGHGYAGELLA
+509 ASGHGYAGELLQ

-553 KPSNTA
+553 RPENTA

-566 VDMHKGQIKVAG
+566 VDMQAGKIKVVG

-588 GTTMGEVDP
+588 GVTMGDVDP
-597 DVLGERSSLASGGVV
+597 DVLADRSSLASGGVV

-618 DDRTGRLLE
+618 DDRTGQLLE
-627 IPQVSTTGY
+627 APRVSTTGF

-643 NKKVIEGVE
+643 NKKLVE
-652 AVMGDLAA
+652 AVENVMGDLAA
-660 EGENDPFRMVQQIR
+660 EGENDPYRMVQQLR
-674 RKVSRAIEQ
+674 RKLSRSIEQ
-683 NYKRQPVI
+683 KYKREPVI
-691 LPTVVPMSS
+691 LPTVVPMAA
-700 ENHIATEDEIASTRE
+700 ENLPVDDEDIEATRE
-715 SR
+715 SL

>member
-1 MNEPRNRSRKVTRKA
+1 MNEPRNRARKVTRKA
-16 GPPAENETASN
+16 GPP
-27 EAASPVFQ
+27 EATEQQPVFQ
-35 APATDAGNSA
+35 APSDAPVN
-45 QDNSAKGDKDNSGK
+45 
-59 KNSSD
+59 
-64 NHNEGGGNNRR
+64 GGGNDAPAERDGGNNGNNGGNGRGGRDGGNGNNGNGGNNNRGGNARGGRGGEDRDNNKGNGNGGGSNRNRR
-75 SRSRGSRGRGRG
+75 RRGRG
-87 GNGNGNSNNHG
+87 GNGG
-98 GNNNHGGKNG
+98 GQGG
-108 NGNGKNGNG
+108 
-117 KGRGRNNRGR
+117 GR
-127 RNVPKSMQGAD
+127 RNPMKSMQGAD
-138 LTKRLPEPPKQPKD
+138 LTKRLPAPSKPAKD
-152 ALRIYALGGIS
+152 TLRIYALGGIS

-208 LDKVDALVVTH
+208 LDKIDALVVTH

-227 IPWLLKLRHD
+227 IPWLLKLRSD

-257 RQRPKLHDVNKDSEV
+257 RQRPKLNDVNTDSEV

-324 ALSRL
+324 ALARL

-336 FMCDSTNATIPGIS
+336 FMCDSTNATVPGIS

-357 ETLTRLVAG
+357 ETLTRLVSN

-378 NVSRVQMAVN
+378 NVARVQMAIN
-388 AAVANNRKVAF
+388 AAVTNNRKVAF

-414 NLLHA
+414 NLLKA

-431 KMAPHKTLL
+431 KMAPHKTVL

-499 VITNSEAHVH
+499 VITNAEAHVH

-553 KPSNTA
+553 KPNNTA

-566 VDMHKGQIKVAG
+566 VDMHKGNIKVAG

-588 GTTMGEVDP
+588 GTTMGDVDP
-597 DVLGERSSLASGGVV
+597 DVLADRTSLASGGVV

-618 DDRTGRLLE
+618 DDSTGRLLE
-627 IPQVSTTGY
+627 APQVSTTGY

-643 NKKVIEGVE
+643 NKKVVEGVE
-652 AVMGDLAA
+652 TVMGDLAA

-700 ENHIATEDEIASTRE
+700 DNHIASEDEIASTRE

>member
-1 MNEPRNRSRKVTRKA
+1 MNEPRNRARKVTRKA
-16 GPPAENETASN
+16 GPP
-27 EAASPVFQ
+27 EATDQQPVFQ
-35 APATDAGNSA
+35 APSETPAN
-45 QDNSAKGDKDNSGK
+45 
-59 KNSSD
+59 
-64 NHNEGGGNNRR
+64 GGGNDASADAGANNGGDGDRGNREGGHNRGGHGRGGNGSNGGNGGSNRNRR
-75 SRSRGSRGRGRG
+75 RRGRG
-87 GNGNGNSNNHG
+87 GNGGNGAGNNHG
-98 GNNNHGGKNG
+98 NNGG
-108 NGNGKNGNG
+108 
-117 KGRGRNNRGR
+117 GR
-127 RNVPKSMQGAD
+127 RNPMKSMQGAD
-138 LTKRLPEPPKQPKD
+138 LTKRLPAPPKLAKD
-152 ALRIYALGGIS
+152 TLRIYALGGIS

-237 IPIYSSKFT
+237 LPIYSSKFT

-257 RQRPKLHDVNKDSEV
+257 RQRPKLHDVNKDSEI

-414 NLLHA
+414 NLLRA

-431 KMAPHKTLL
+431 KMAPHKTVL

-484 AVFAVINNLAQIGAN
+484 SVFAVINNLAQIGAN

-588 GTTMGEVDP
+588 GTTMGDVDP

-627 IPQVSTTGY
+627 VPQVSTTGY
-636 SDDDRDF
+636 TDDDRDF
-643 NKKVIEGVE
+643 NKKVVEGVE

-700 ENHIATEDEIASTRE
+700 ENYAASDDEVAANRE
-715 SR
+715 SC

>member
-16 GPPAENETASN
+16 GPPEPAEQQPA
-27 EAASPVFQ
+27 FK
-35 APATDAGNSA
+35 APAQQSPNNDADNGSGNGHTGG
-45 QDNSAKGDKDNSGK
+45 NNGNNGGGNAKRQGNG
-59 KNSSD
+59 NGG
-64 NHNEGGGNNRR
+64 NRGGNNRNR
-75 SRSRGSRGRGRG
+75 RRRGRG
-87 GNGNGNSNNHG
+87 GSG
-98 GNNNHGGKNG
+98 G
-108 NGNGKNGNG
+108 
-117 KGRGRNNRGR
+117 GR
-127 RNVPKSMQGAD
+127 RNPMKSMQGAD
-138 LTKRLPEPPKQPKD
+138 LTKRLPAPPKPAKD
-152 ALRIYALGGIS
+152 TLRIYALGGIS

-189 SDEPGVDLVLPDF
+189 SGEPGVDLVLPDF

-208 LDKVDALVVTH
+208 LDKIEGLVVTH

-227 IPWLLKLRHD
+227 IPWLLKLRPD
-237 IPIYSSKFT
+237 IPIYSSRFT
-246 NALIKAKTQEH
+246 NALIAAKTQEH
-257 RQRPKLHDVNKDSEV
+257 RQRPKLHEVNKDSEV
-272 TVGPFRLRF
+272 TLGQFRLRF
-281 WHVNHSIPECLGV
+281 WHVNHSIPECLGL

-329 GDEGIDL
+329 GDEGVDL
-336 FMCDSTNATIPGIS
+336 FLCDSTNATIPGIS

-357 ETLTRLVAG
+357 DTLIRLVSQAK
-366 ARQRVVIASFAS
+366 QRVVIASFAS
-378 NVSRVQMAVN
+378 NVARVQMAVN

-414 NLLHA
+414 SLLKA

-431 KMAPHKTLL
+431 KMAPHKTVL

-465 IHDGDT
+465 VRDGDT

-484 AVFAVINNLAQIGAN
+484 AVFAVINNLAQIGAK
-499 VITNSEAHVH
+499 VITNAEEHVH
-509 ASGHGYAGELLA
+509 ASGHGYAGELLQ

-553 KPSNTA
+553 RPENTA

-566 VDMHKGQIKVAG
+566 VDMQAGKIKVVG

-588 GTTMGEVDP
+588 GATMGDVDP
-597 DVLGERSSLASGGVV
+597 DVLADRSSLASGGVV

-618 DDRTGRLLE
+618 DDRTGQLLE
-627 IPQVSTTGY
+627 APRVSTTGF

-643 NKKVIEGVE
+643 NKKLVE
-652 AVMGDLAA
+652 AVENVMGDLAA
-660 EGENDPFRMVQQIR
+660 EGENDPYRMVQQLR
-674 RKVSRAIEQ
+674 RKLSRSIEQ
-683 NYKRQPVI
+683 KYKREPVI
-691 LPTVVPMSS
+691 LPTVVPMAA
-700 ENHIATEDEIASTRE
+700 ENLPVDDEDIEATRE
-715 SR
+715 SL

>member
-16 GPPAENETASN
+16 GPPEPAEQQPA
-27 EAASPVFQ
+27 FK
-35 APATDAGNSA
+35 APAQQTPNNDADNGSGNGHA
-45 QDNSAKGDKDNSGK
+45 GDNNRKNGNNGGGKAKGGNG
-59 KNSSD
+59 
-64 NHNEGGGNNRR
+64 GGGRGGNNRNR
-75 SRSRGSRGRGRG
+75 RRRGRG
-87 GNGNGNSNNHG
+87 GSG
-98 GNNNHGGKNG
+98 G
-108 NGNGKNGNG
+108 
-117 KGRGRNNRGR
+117 GR
-127 RNVPKSMQGAD
+127 RNPVKSMQGAD
-138 LTKRLPEPPKQPKD
+138 LTKRLPAPPKPAKD
-152 ALRIYALGGIS
+152 TLRIYALGGIS

-189 SDEPGVDLVLPDF
+189 SGEPGVDLVLPDF

-208 LDKVDALVVTH
+208 LDKIEGLVVTH

-227 IPWLLKLRHD
+227 IPWLLKLRPD
-237 IPIYSSKFT
+237 IPIYSSRFT
-246 NALIKAKTQEH
+246 NALIAAKTQEH
-257 RQRPKLHDVNKDSEV
+257 RQRPKLHEVNKDSEV
-272 TVGPFRLRF
+272 TLGQFRLRF
-281 WHVNHSIPECLGV
+281 WHVNHSIPECLGL

-324 ALSRL
+324 ALARL
-329 GDEGIDL
+329 GDEGVDL
-336 FMCDSTNATIPGIS
+336 FLCDSTNATIPGIS

-357 ETLTRLVAG
+357 DTLIRLVSQAK
-366 ARQRVVIASFAS
+366 QRVVIASFAS
-378 NVSRVQMAVN
+378 NVARVQMAVN

-414 NLLHA
+414 SLLKA

-431 KMAPHKTLL
+431 KMAPHKTVL

-465 IHDGDT
+465 VRDGDT

-484 AVFAVINNLAQIGAN
+484 AVFAVINNLAQIGAK
-499 VITNSEAHVH
+499 VITNAEEHVH
-509 ASGHGYAGELLA
+509 ASGHGYAGELLQ

-553 KPSNTA
+553 RPENTA

-566 VDMHKGQIKVAG
+566 VDMQAGKIKVVG

-588 GTTMGEVDP
+588 GVTMGDVDP
-597 DVLGERSSLASGGVV
+597 DVLADRSSLASGGVV

-618 DDRTGRLLE
+618 DDRTGQLLE
-627 IPQVSTTGY
+627 APRVSTTGF

-643 NKKVIEGVE
+643 NKKLVE
-652 AVMGDLAA
+652 AVENVMGDLAA
-660 EGENDPFRMVQQIR
+660 EGENDPYRMVQQLR
-674 RKVSRAIEQ
+674 RKLSRSIEQ
-683 NYKRQPVI
+683 KYKREPVI
-691 LPTVVPMSS
+691 LPTVVPMAA
-700 ENHIATEDEIASTRE
+700 ENLPVDDEDIEATRE
-715 SR
+715 SL

>member
-1 MNEPRNRSRKVTRKA
+1 MNEPRNRARKVTRKA
-16 GPPAENETASN
+16 GPP
-27 EAASPVFQ
+27 EATDQQPVFQ
-35 APATDAGNSA
+35 APTDAPAAGSNSDAPAGSDSGNGGQNNRDGGNSR
-45 QDNSAKGDKDNSGK
+45 
-59 KNSSD
+59 
-64 NHNEGGGNNRR
+64 GGNGRGGDGGNRESRENRGGDGNGGSNRNRR
-75 SRSRGSRGRGRG
+75 RRGRG
-87 GNGNGNSNNHG
+87 GNG
-98 GNNNHGGKNG
+98 GNNGGQG
-108 NGNGKNGNG
+108 G
-117 KGRGRNNRGR
+117 GR
-127 RNVPKSMQGAD
+127 RNPMKSMQGAD
-138 LTKRLPEPPKQPKD
+138 LTKRLPAPPKLAKD
-152 ALRIYALGGIS
+152 TLRIYALGGIS

-208 LDKVDALVVTH
+208 LDKVDALIVTH

-272 TVGPFRLRF
+272 TVGQFRLRF

-414 NLLHA
+414 NLLRA

-431 KMAPHKTLL
+431 KMAPHKTVL

-499 VITNSEAHVH
+499 VITNAEAHVH

-588 GTTMGEVDP
+588 GTTMGDVDP

-636 SDDDRDF
+636 TDDDRDF

-700 ENHIATEDEIASTRE
+700 ENHIASEDEIAATRE

>member
-1 MNEPRNRSRKVTRKA
+1 MSEPRNRARKVTRKA
-16 GPPAENETASN
+16 GPPEPADQQ
-27 EAASPVFQ
+27 PVFQ
-35 APATDAGNSA
+35 APEPAANAGGEESR
-45 QDNSAKGDKDNSGK
+45 GERPESGQGGQGGQGGREIHG
-59 KNSSD
+59 NGES
-64 NHNEGGGNNRR
+64 NHGGNGGGGR
-75 SRSRGSRGRGRG
+75 SRRRGRGRG
-87 GNGNGNSNNHG
+87 GNGG
-98 GNNNHGGKNG
+98 GGGG
-108 NGNGKNGNG
+108 G
-117 KGRGRNNRGR
+117 GRQGGDR
-127 RNVPKSMQGAD
+127 RNPVKQMQGAD
-138 LTKRLPEPPKQPKD
+138 LTKRLPAPPKPAKNT
-152 ALRIYALGGIS
+152 LRIYALGGIS

-174 NGRLLIVDCGVLFPN
+174 DGRLLIVDCGVLFPN
-189 SDEPGVDLVLPDF
+189 SGEPGVDLVLPDF
-202 GPIENK
+202 GPIENR
-208 LDKVDALVVTH
+208 LDKVEALVVTH

-227 IPWLLKLRHD
+227 IPWLLKLRPD

-246 NALIKAKTQEH
+246 NALIAAKTQEH
-257 RQRPKLHDVNKDSEV
+257 RQRPKLHEVNKDSDIN
-272 TVGPFRLRF
+272 VGPFHLRF
-281 WHVNHSIPECLGV
+281 WHVNHSIPQCLGV

-316 DGKPTDIP
+316 DGQPTDLP
-324 ALSRL
+324 ALSRF

-357 ETLTRLVAG
+357 ETLTRLVSQ

-378 NVSRVQMAVN
+378 NVARVQMAIN
-388 AAVANNRKVAF
+388 AAVANHRKVAF

-414 NLLHA
+414 SLLKA

-431 KMAPHKTLL
+431 KMAPHKTVL

-465 IHDGDT
+465 IRDGDT

-484 AVFAVINNLAQIGAN
+484 AVFAVVNNLAQIGAN
-499 VITNSEAHVH
+499 VITNSDAHVH
-509 ASGHGYAGELLA
+509 ASGHGYAGELLF
-521 LYNAARPRNA
+521 LYNAARPTCA

-548 ISTGV
+548 IATGV
-553 KPSNTA
+553 KPENTA

-566 VDMHKGQIKVAG
+566 VDMTKGKIKVVG

-588 GTTMGEVDP
+588 GETMGDVDP
-597 DVLGERSSLASGGVV
+597 DVLADRTSLASGGVV

-618 DDRTGRLLE
+618 DDRTGRLLHA
-627 IPQVSTTGY
+627 PTVSTTGW
-636 SDDDRDF
+636 SDDDREF
-643 NKKVIEGVE
+643 NKKLVEGVE
-652 AVMGDLAA
+652 TVMNDLAA
-660 EGENDPFRMVQQIR
+660 EGENDPVRMVQQLR

-683 NYKRQPVI
+683 KYRREPVI
-691 LPTVVPMSS
+691 LPTIVPMAADLGP
-700 ENHIATEDEIASTRE
+700 IEDDEVDASRE
-715 SR
+715 SL

>member
-1 MNEPRNRSRKVTRKA
+1 MNEPRNRARKVTRKA
-16 GPPAENETASN
+16 GPP
-27 EAASPVFQ
+27 EATEQQPVFQ
-35 APATDAGNSA
+35 APSDAPVY
-45 QDNSAKGDKDNSGK
+45 
-59 KNSSD
+59 
-64 NHNEGGGNNRR
+64 GGGNDAPAERDGGNNGNNGGNGRGGRDGGNGNNGNGGNNNRGGNARGGRGGEDRDNNKGNGNGGGSNRNRR
-75 SRSRGSRGRGRG
+75 RRGRG
-87 GNGNGNSNNHG
+87 GNGG
-98 GNNNHGGKNG
+98 GQGG
-108 NGNGKNGNG
+108 
-117 KGRGRNNRGR
+117 GR
-127 RNVPKSMQGAD
+127 RNPMKSMQGAD
-138 LTKRLPEPPKQPKD
+138 LTKRLPAPSKPAKD
-152 ALRIYALGGIS
+152 TLRIYALGGIS

-208 LDKVDALVVTH
+208 LDKIDALVVTH

-227 IPWLLKLRHD
+227 IPWLLKLRSD

-257 RQRPKLHDVNKDSEV
+257 RQRPKLNDVNTDSEV

-324 ALSRL
+324 ALARL

-336 FMCDSTNATIPGIS
+336 FMCDSTNATVPGIS

-357 ETLTRLVAG
+357 ETLTRLVSN

-378 NVSRVQMAVN
+378 NVARVQMAIN
-388 AAVANNRKVAF
+388 AAVTNNRKVAF

-414 NLLHA
+414 NLLKA

-431 KMAPHKTLL
+431 KMAPHKTVL

-499 VITNSEAHVH
+499 VITNAEAHVH

-553 KPSNTA
+553 KPNNTA

-566 VDMHKGQIKVAG
+566 VDMHKGNIKVAG

-588 GTTMGEVDP
+588 GTTMGDVDP
-597 DVLGERSSLASGGVV
+597 DVLADRTSLASGGVV

-618 DDRTGRLLE
+618 DDSTGRLLE
-627 IPQVSTTGY
+627 APQVSTTGY

-643 NKKVIEGVE
+643 NKKVVEGVE
-652 AVMGDLAA
+652 TVMGDLAA

-700 ENHIATEDEIASTRE
+700 DNHIASEDEIASTRE